1 MLQLHNK
8 HLSKT
13 VDELLANQFGITKF
27 MGEDSDI
34 IFYTGFPNYQTL
46 LACYNFLNPAE
57 NGELVHFLSRQAH
70 FDR

>member
-13 VDELLANQFGITKF
+13 VDKLLVNQFGITKF

-34 IFYTGFPNYQTL
+34 
-46 LACYNFLNPAE
+46 NFHTSFESQIIKHYWIATI
-57 NGELVHFLSRQAH
+57 S
-70 FDR
+70 